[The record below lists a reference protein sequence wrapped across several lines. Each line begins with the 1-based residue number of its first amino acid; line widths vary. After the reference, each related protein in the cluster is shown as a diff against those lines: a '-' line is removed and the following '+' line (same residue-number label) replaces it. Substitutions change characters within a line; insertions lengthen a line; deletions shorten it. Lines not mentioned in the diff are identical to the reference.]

1 MRMTRE
7 PDALRLKKQSRD
19 ELDAEPRLSWLLR
32 RKVCVPDRT
41 VGYMDRA
48 SLVERAMPTRSRLT
62 VLIAPGGFGKT
73 TLLAECCRRLSERG
87 IVTAWVSVDESDD
100 ADVLDSYIAFAFQY
114 AGLTIEGASER
125 DGATESRAG
134 LLARALE
141 ARGEPVVLALDDLHR
156 LKDREAVALL
166 DFLIQRGP
174 PNLHLAAT
182 CRRLPAG
189 LNVAGPVLDGQALVL
204 GADDLRFSKS
214 EISDFFDR
222 RLSRRELASLVEE
235 SAGWP
240 MALRMQ
246 RNRTGVTRGAG
257 EARRIVENWVESRLW
272 EGIDADDR
280 ELVLDVGLFEWI
292 DEELLNEVLGGN
304 DSMRRLQTME
314 ALVGF
319 LEPVRGSGADAWRL
333 HPLIAKHCALQRFR
347 DTRARF
353 RDVHRRIAVALARR
367 CETLLALRHGA
378 QSGDIE
384 LAGDIVEEAGGI
396 RLWLRYGLVQFRAA
410 TELLDQNIVEARPRL
425 RIARCAA
432 LVFAGRLEQARQIY
446 GSIDREVH
454 LLPEPHEEATFERW
468 LDFCILRGIVILY
481 GGGTAGSEQSAAAV
495 ADFLKIADCER
506 ADPLVRAYAEHSLCI
521 AHNVTAQFAPA
532 MERADRAR
540 ARFGTSGYGRMMVEI
555 QRGQVAMA
563 QGRVTAARNRYT
575 RAMRVAKASY
585 VHEPVWAAIAGA
597 LLGELDLERNRIASS
612 SQPPG
617 IPAALTKSGTPPQAY
632 AAAADVAIGRA
643 LAETGPESALSLLEG
658 MVDFVR
664 SARLIPLA
672 NILGAMRVSLLIDAG
687 RAHDAERAWSEQ
699 ALPGDAGACLDL
711 EGQTWREMEAVS
723 AAWLRLSIVHERFD
737 EARGFA
743 VGLRAAAGARGLRRT
758 LMRALVLSVV
768 LEERAGN
775 AVAADAHLAEF
786 LALFA
791 ETDYAR
797 AVVQDRRSCA
807 PVVERLLDGVGNS
820 PLRAPA
826 ESLLTAMG
834 RADADRTLELSTR
847 EREILWRLDGRSD
860 KAIATELGLTIY
872 GVRYHLRRLF
882 SKLGAKRR
890 GDAIR
895 RARELGLSSS
905 EARAVPRRSA
915 L

>member
-7 PDALRLKKQSRD
+7 PDALRLRKQSRD

-41 VGYMDRA
+41 VGYMERA

-87 IVTAWVSVDESDD
+87 IVTAWISVDGSDD
-100 ADVLDSYIAFAFQY
+100 AEVLDSYIAFAFQY
-114 AGLTIEGASER
+114 AGLSIEGASER
-125 DGATESRAG
+125 DGATESRAE
-134 LLARALE
+134 LLAHALE
-141 ARGEPVVLALDDLHR
+141 GRGERFVLALDDLHR
-156 LKDREAVALL
+156 LKDPQAVALL

-174 PNLHLAAT
+174 PNLHLAAA

-214 EISDFFDR
+214 EISDFFDW

-246 RNRTGVTRGAG
+246 RNRIGVTRGAG

-333 HPLIAKHCALQRFR
+333 HPLIAECCTHQRFR
-347 DTRARF
+347 DARARF
-353 RDVHRRIAVALARR
+353 REVHRRIAVALARR
-367 CETLLALRHGA
+367 GETLLALRHGA
-378 QSGDIE
+378 ESGDVE
-384 LAGDIVEEAGGI
+384 LAGDVVEEAGGI

-410 TELLDQNIVEARPRL
+410 IELLDKSVLEARPRL
-425 RIARCAA
+425 RIARCGA
-432 LVFAGRLEQARQIY
+432 LVFSGRLDEARQIY
-446 GSIDREVH
+446 RSIAAETHDET
-454 LLPEPHEEATFERW
+454 AFERW
-468 LDFCILRGIVILY
+468 VDFCILRGIVIFY
-481 GGGTAGSEQSAAAV
+481 GGGTIGSEQSAASV
-495 ADFLKIADCER
+495 ADCLEIADCER
-506 ADPLVRAYAEHSLCI
+506 AGPLVRAYAEHSLCI
-521 AHNVTAQFAPA
+521 AHNVTARFAPA

-540 ARFGTSGYGRMMVEI
+540 ARFGTSGFGRMMVEI
-555 QRGQVAMA
+555 QRGQAAMA
-563 QGRVTAARNRYT
+563 QGQVTAARNRYT

-597 LLGELDLERNRIASS
+597 LLRELDLERNRLAPS

-617 IPAALTKSGTPPQAY
+617 IPAALTKSGTPAQAY
-632 AAAADVAIGRA
+632 AAAADVAVGRA
-643 LAETGPESALSLLEG
+643 LAEIGPESALSLLDG
-658 MVDFVR
+658 LVDFVR
-664 SARLIPLA
+664 GARLIPLA

-687 RAHDAERAWSEQ
+687 RAGDAERAWCEQ
-699 ALPGDAGACLDL
+699 GFPGDAGACLDL
-711 EGQTWREMEAVS
+711 EGQSWREMEAFS
-723 AAWLRLSIVHERFD
+723 TAWLRLSIVQERFE
-737 EARGFA
+737 EARSFA
-743 VGLRAAAGARGLRRT
+743 GGLRAAAAARSLRRT

-775 AVAADAHLAEF
+775 PAAADAHLAEF

-797 AVVQDRRSCA
+797 AMVLERRSCA

-882 SKLGAKRR
+882 SKLGATRR

-905 EARAVPRRSA
+905 EG
-915 L
+915 